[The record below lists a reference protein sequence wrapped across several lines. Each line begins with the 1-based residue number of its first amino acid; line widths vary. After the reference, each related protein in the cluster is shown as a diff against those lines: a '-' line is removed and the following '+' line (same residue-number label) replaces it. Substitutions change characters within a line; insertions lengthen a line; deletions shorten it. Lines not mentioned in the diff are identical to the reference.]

1 MIRKRIGDLLIDA
14 GLITEQ
20 QLHEALTIQKT
31 GKEKLGDV
39 FLNMGLVTEQQL
51 IEALEFQLGIPH
63 VQLHRYKVDQSLLGI
78 IPERLATMYRVL
90 PLKKDGNK
98 LMVAMVDPLDYYAID
113 DLRMSTGFVIEP
125 AIASKDEIMRAISR
139 YYGMQGSVEE
149 VMQTM
154 QPQVELEVDREIIDE
169 DSPVV
174 RMVNQMIQQAVHQR
188 ASDIHI
194 DPQDDGIRVRYRVD
208 GVLRTERSLPK
219 HMQGVISARLKILAH
234 LNIAERRV
242 PQDGRFHM
250 DVDLRTVDVRVS
262 TLPTAHG
269 EKIVMRVLDVKTAIN
284 DIEKLGFE
292 SYNLDRFNRML
303 RHAHGIVLITGP
315 TGSGKTSTLYAALNR
330 LNTDEVN
337 IVTVEDPIEYQVDG
351 INQVQVNQA
360 AGLTFANG
368 LRAILRQ
375 DPNVIMVGEIRD
387 GETAEIAVR
396 AALTGHLVF
405 STLHTNDAVAT
416 ITRLIDMGIEPFLV
430 SSSIV
435 GVVGQRLVRR
445 ICHECS
451 QPYIP
456 LADERRLLEA
466 RGLPVDFL
474 RIGRGCG
481 VCNRTG
487 YRGRVAIQ
495 EIMHMDEPLR
505 RLIMEKRPDSEY
517 RQHCI
522 RAGMRTMFDD
532 GLSKV
537 ANGVTTFAEVF
548 RTTMTE
554 GGHVHDPRFVAHD
567 V

>member
-20 QLHEALTIQKT
+20 QLQEALNIQKT

-39 FLNMGLVTEQQL
+39 FLNMGLLTEQQL

-78 IPERLATMYRVL
+78 IPERLANMYRVL

-154 QPQVELEVDREIIDE
+154 QPQVDLDVDREIIDE

-174 RMVNQMIQQAVHQR
+174 RMVNQIIQQAVQQR

-194 DPQDDGIRVRYRVD
+194 DPQADTIRVRYRVD

-219 HMQGVISARLKILAH
+219 HMHGVITARMKILAQ

-250 DVDLRTVDVRVS
+250 DVELRTVDVRVS

-269 EKIVMRVLDVKTAIN
+269 EKIVMRVLDVKTAVN

-292 SYNLDRFNRML
+292 PYNLERFLTML

-330 LNTDEVN
+330 MNTDEVN
-337 IVTVEDPIEYQVDG
+337 IVTVEDPVEYQVDG
-351 INQVQVNQA
+351 INQVQVNHA
-360 AGLTFANG
+360 AGLTFASG

-387 GETAEIAVR
+387 SDTAEIAVR

-405 STLHTNDAVAT
+405 STLHTNDAVAS

-445 ICHECS
+445 VCHECS
-451 QPYIP
+451 SPYVP
-456 LADERRLLEA
+456 HEDELRMLEA
-466 RGLPVDFL
+466 RGLPVDHL

-481 VCNRTG
+481 NCNRTG

-495 EIMHMDEPLR
+495 EIMRMDEKLR

-522 RAGMRTMFDD
+522 QNGMKTMFDD

-537 ANGVTTFAEVF
+537 ANGITTFAEVF

-554 GGHVHDPRFVAHD
+554 GETSA
-567 V
+567 